1 MNEHAI
7 AAAIGQRSLTK
18 ASQVLTGIVTGIVAD
33 GQLHD
38 MEIQM
43 LSGWLTAHEE
53 VTQSWPG
60 NAISRLV
67 QQVMK
72 DGVITEEE
80 RTHLVA
86 ELQAMIG
93 NDFAETGSVSDEII
107 RLPFDDTI
115 QRLISGSRVCLTGTF
130 VYGTRTA
137 CERLAIQV
145 GLEPSNSVSKKVH
158 ALIVGTHVSPDW
170 VNTSYGTKI
179 IRAMELREE
188 GHPILIVRERDWLD
202 SLS

>member
-1 MNEHAI
+1 MNEHAV

-53 VTQSWPG
+53 VSQTWPG
-60 NAISRLV
+60 NAISKLV
-67 QQVMK
+67 QQVMA
-72 DGVITEEE
+72 DGVITAEE

-86 ELQAMIG
+86 ELQAMVG
-93 NDFAETGSVSDEII
+93 NDFSETGSVSDEII
-107 RLPFDDTI
+107 RLPFDDMVP
-115 QRLISGSRVCLTGTF
+115 RLINGSRVCLTGTF

-137 CERLAIQV
+137 CERLAIQA

-188 GHPILIVRERDWLD
+188 GHPILIVRERDWID
-202 SLS
+202 NLS